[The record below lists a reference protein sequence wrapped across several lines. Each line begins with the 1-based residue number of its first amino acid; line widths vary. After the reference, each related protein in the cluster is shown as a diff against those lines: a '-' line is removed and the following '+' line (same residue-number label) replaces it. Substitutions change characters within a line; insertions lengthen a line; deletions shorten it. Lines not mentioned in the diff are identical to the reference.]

1 MSPLAILAAWAAL
14 VALAIAGVYVK
25 DHIKRRSLLDRTVRE
40 LRETVR
46 LDEGWNRAGRPGA
59 RDDWHAAHRR
69 DADPDDE
76 WFGIL

>member
-25 DHIKRRSLLDRTVRE
+25 DRIK
-40 LRETVR
+40 
-46 LDEGWNRAGRPGA
+46 
-59 RDDWHAAHRR
+59 HRQR
-69 DADPDDE
+69 DADPDDD